1 MQDIEIKQQQILT
14 MLEKGVFEQDFER
27 IAEDTLI
34 ENLNSPSEDLRL
46 LSLHLIDDYLSRAS
60 DSARAQIK
68 VENLYWLTANEHTRA
83 NEALGQLVAAEKLN
97 LGHKLAVSETTGK
110 SALPLVFSMA
120 NRQRKK
126 AILIHGTWAN
136 GNAWYQKGGDFYN
149 YLTNNHFDVMP
160 FHWSGANQHADRVM
174 AAVHLRDL
182 IEKSGNNHAFTKDAA
197 GFYDVEIYAHSHGGN
212 VALTALRLG
221 LKVSKVVLMGTPVRY
236 QYMPLLRNVSNGV
249 FNVFSLGDKVQI
261 AGALGS
267 KRGGRAISD
276 SEKGVN
282 YLAEENQSNRAP
294 GHSELHDSGVWGKNS
309 LGDIMH
315 Q

>member
-1 MQDIEIKQQQILT
+1 MQDIEQKQTQILT
-14 MLEKGVFEQDFER
+14 MLEKGVTEQDFER

-34 ENLNSPSEDLRL
+34 ENLNSPSDDLQL
-46 LSLHLIDDYLSRAS
+46 LSLHLIHDYLSRAS
-60 DSARAQIK
+60 DRDRAQIK
-68 VENLYWLTANEHTRA
+68 IENLYWLTANEHTRA
-83 NEALGQLVAAEKLN
+83 NETLGQLIAAEKLN
-97 LGHKLAVSETTGK
+97 LGHKLGVAETTGN
-110 SALPLVFSMA
+110 SALPRVFNMA
-120 NRQRKK
+120 NSRSKK

-136 GNAWYQKGGDFYN
+136 GNAWYQRGGDFYN

-174 AAVHLRDL
+174 AAVNLRAL
-182 IEKSGNNHAFTKDAA
+182 IENGQNSHVFKKDSA

-212 VALTALRLG
+212 VALKALRLG

-261 AGALGS
+261 VGAMGS

-294 GHSELHDSGVWGKNS
+294 GHSDLHDSGVWAKNG